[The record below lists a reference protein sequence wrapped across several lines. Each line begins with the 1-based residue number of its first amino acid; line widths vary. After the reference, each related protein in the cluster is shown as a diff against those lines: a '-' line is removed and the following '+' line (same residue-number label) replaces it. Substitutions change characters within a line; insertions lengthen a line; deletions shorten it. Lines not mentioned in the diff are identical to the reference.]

1 MPPVVPRPRPRLL
14 IVDDE
19 EAILETM
26 TFTFEDDYEVFTST
40 SAAEAL
46 ARLDKDGPVAVVISD
61 QRMPEMTGVEFL
73 TQVFRRSPATA
84 RIILTGFADMD
95 AIVRAINDG
104 HVYAYIAKPWE
115 PDQLK
120 QVVRRAADHYA
131 LATENERL
139 LRDLRAA
146 NVFLEG
152 VMDQLDTGAL
162 ALDARGVVR
171 AVNKPARKYLGLVG
185 DPRGKELREVLG
197 PAVLERFG
205 GAVLGIRSDS
215 ATSHT
220 DLDLP
225 VGDGVRLRV
234 KVHALK
240 GGKGEELGQ
249 VILAREISHEPIRRR
264 FEELVDGLASH
275 ADGTLRSRLVSVQKE
290 LAGISR
296 QLQGKQAISPGMDE
310 LCERTNRTLTAIEYW
325 LAVDDALTGEEFPD
339 AQLLRE
345 RMRVATSRWPLG
357 GRLPERVKELAQRVE
372 SYYESGDNPKRA
384 VL

>member
-1 MPPVVPRPRPRLL
+1 LPPVVARPRPRLL

-26 TFTFEDDYEVFTST
+26 TFTFEDDYEVLTST
-40 SAAEAL
+40 SASEAL
-46 ARLDKDGPVAVVISD
+46 ALLDAQGPVAVAISD

-73 TQVFRRSPATA
+73 SQVFRRSPATA

-139 LRDLRAA
+139 VRDLRSSTI
-146 NVFLEG
+146 FLEG

-162 ALDARGVVR
+162 ALDAHGVVR
-171 AVNKPARKYLGLVG
+171 AVNKLARQYLGLVG
-185 DPRGKELREVLG
+185 DARGKELKEVLA

-225 VGDGVRLRV
+225 VGAGVRLRV

-240 GGKGEELGQ
+240 GAKGEELGQ

-275 ADGTLRSRLVSVQKE
+275 DGTLRSRLVAAQSE

-296 QLQGKQAISPGMDE
+296 QLQGKQAVSPGMDE

-325 LAVDDALTGEEFPD
+325 LAVDDALTGEDFPD
-339 AQLLRE
+339 AQLLRD

-357 GRLPERVKELAQRVE
+357 GRLPDRVKELAQRVE